1 MNFIQIG
8 DRVIDL
14 DSGQV
19 HCRGEVVQLSPRL
32 LTLLNY
38 FVEHGSRVLSRDD
51 LIKGVWG
58 HLEAATDDSVNVAVS
73 ALRRAI
79 GDDRRPHRILKA
91 VPRRGYLFES
101 GAWKRL
107 DDAQA
112 AAIIESESESAS
124 ASASASASG
133 REQRQNRKPA
143 GLGLLALVLAAVV
156 GVLWFQPWQDRDHSP
171 GTGPELAAS
180 TGSAVA
186 VLPFMDMSTT
196 GTQGPFADGLVD
208 RIIHMLTLSPE
219 LDVVARTSSFA
230 FRDTQASIGEIAEKL
245 QVDAVLEG
253 SVQHSADTIRVLAQL
268 IDADTEKHIWS
279 RTYDRPAGELF
290 ALQDEIANEVA
301 RTMSN
306 SLLPERD
313 TPHADSQR
321 VWELITQGRFAMDRF
336 TLESA
341 ERALGFFR
349 EALEL
354 QPDSVEALIGMVDAL
369 SMQRSQ
375 GPMRTRQN
383 DQDVTEPYLERARRL
398 APDSSLVIR
407 ATGNWHFNN
416 GRPDEAIASYRRA
429 IEINPNDA
437 TTSRFL
443 GRVLFRQARYDD
455 AIEPLR
461 TAVRLDPFSG
471 LGSVWLADALWAVG
485 RAEEALFRLDR
496 IIEDQPDFAQ
506 AHDRI
511 ATYLAQTGETGR
523 AMRHIIRA
531 REIDPDSPR
540 RWFRVCEFW
549 LHLGDDQSAEQC
561 ADELLAEHDLPFYG
575 RYLRQIIHS
584 FRGEWD
590 AHQRELEAI
599 YELDRPDPL
608 TRALMAQTYSR
619 NDCPRSLDVLAESF
633 PGLFQDPPAVSPTQ
647 LLAAKTAV
655 YCMQQ
660 TGRADQARPLFQAF
674 SDWVERTRNEQG
686 PWLVAGFE
694 PAWVH
699 ALNGDHD
706 AALDVLEELVED
718 DWRYYW
724 WGLEYYPTFQPLVD
738 HPRFRALQEKLEAG
752 VREQREYFEARRD
765 EPLI

>member
-1 MNFIQIG
+1 VKFIKIG

-14 DSGQV
+14 ESGQV
-19 HCRGEVVQLSPRL
+19 HLHGEVIQLSPRL

-38 FVEHGSRVLSRDD
+38 FTEHGSRVLSRDD
-51 LIKGVWG
+51 LIEGVWG

-79 GDDRRPHRILKA
+79 GDDRRPHRVLKA

-101 GAWKRL
+101 REWTPL
-107 DDAQA
+107 DDDQA
-112 AAIIESESESAS
+112 LALIASGSESSPDSAPARPLARTRRPARLSLLVLLLAAI
-124 ASASASASG
+124 
-133 REQRQNRKPA
+133 
-143 GLGLLALVLAAVV
+143 LGLA
-156 GVLWFQPWQDRDHSP
+156 WFQPWQRGDRMS

-180 TGSAVA
+180 PGRAVA
-186 VLPFMDMSTT
+186 VLPFSDMSTT
-196 GTQGPFADGLVD
+196 GNQGPFADGLVD

-230 FRDTQASIGEIAEKL
+230 FRDTQASIGEIGEKL

-253 SVQHSADTIRVLAQL
+253 SVQHSSDTIRVLAQL

-290 ALQDEIANEVA
+290 ALQDEIANAVA

-313 TPHADSQR
+313 TPHADSER

-336 TLESA
+336 TLEA
-341 ERALGFFR
+341 ANRAVAFFR

-375 GPMRTRQN
+375 GPMRTLQN
-383 DQDVTEPYLERARRL
+383 DQDITEPYLERARRL

-407 ATGNWHFNN
+407 TTGNWHFNN
-416 GRPDEAIASYRRA
+416 GRPDEAIATYRRA

-437 TTSRFL
+437 ATYRFL
-443 GRVLFRQARYDD
+443 GRILFRQARYDD

-471 LGSVWLADALWAVG
+471 LGSVWLADAFWAVG
-485 RAEEALFRLDR
+485 RAEEALFRLHR

-511 ATYLAQTGETGR
+511 ATYLAQTGETGQ

-531 REIDPDSPR
+531 RELDPDSAR

-549 LHLGDDQSAEQC
+549 LHLGDDQSAEKC
-561 ADELLAEHDLPFYG
+561 TDELLAMHDMPFLG
-575 RYLRQIIHS
+575 RYLRQIIHG

-599 YELDRPDPL
+599 YEMGNPDPL
-608 TRALMAQTYSR
+608 TKWLMAQNYARS
-619 NDCPRSLDVLAESF
+619 DCSQALALLADDF
-633 PGLFQDPPAVSPTQ
+633 PGLFRSPPELTPTQ
-647 LLAAKTAV
+647 LLAANTAL
-655 YCMQQ
+655 YCMRQ
-660 TGRADQARPLFQAF
+660 TGRGDETGPLFQAF

-686 PWLVAGFE
+686 PWLVVGIE
-694 PAWVH
+694 PAFVH
-699 ALNGDHD
+699 AHNGDYD
-706 AALDVLEELVED
+706 AALDELEDLVED

-724 WGLEYYPTFQPLVD
+724 WGLEDYPTFAPIVE

-752 VREQREYFEARRD
+752 VREQREYFEANRD
-765 EPLI
+765 T